1 MQSKFPQK
9 STIYT
14 LFRDGE
20 RAGAIGLCLSALLH
34 LSIKMTHIMG
44 GWFKLNTYYNS
55 IIYYDNKKITWLYE
69 SRIIY
74 SLLCQCRLS

>member
-1 MQSKFPQK
+1 MRSKSPQE

-44 GWFKLNTYYNS
+44 FGFKLKY
-55 IIYYDNKKITWLYE
+55 IL
-69 SRIIY
+69 
-74 SLLCQCRLS
+74 